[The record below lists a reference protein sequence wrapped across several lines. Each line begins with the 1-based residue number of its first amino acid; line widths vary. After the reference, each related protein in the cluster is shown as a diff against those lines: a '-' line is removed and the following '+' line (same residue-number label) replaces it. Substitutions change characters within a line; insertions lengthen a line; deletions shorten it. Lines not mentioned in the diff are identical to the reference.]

1 VRTPRQW
8 ASSGEAAWRLPVL
21 FSAQPEAL
29 AAAGGLPIAQVDVQR
44 AGDRQAADAGSA
56 GPTQKMHF
64 QQSMASMMAAD
75 GGMSR
80 GEAAATRGDRGTSS
94 PVASPQAAALSAPAL
109 DPQGGPHAHHIESLM
124 TANSQRN

>member
-1 VRTPRQW
+1 LRRWTCSALEIARLQTPAVR
-8 ASSGEAAWRLPVL
+8 S
-21 FSAQPEAL
+21 
-29 AAAGGLPIAQVDVQR
+29 
-44 AGDRQAADAGSA
+44 
-56 GPTQKMHF
+56 PTQKMHF